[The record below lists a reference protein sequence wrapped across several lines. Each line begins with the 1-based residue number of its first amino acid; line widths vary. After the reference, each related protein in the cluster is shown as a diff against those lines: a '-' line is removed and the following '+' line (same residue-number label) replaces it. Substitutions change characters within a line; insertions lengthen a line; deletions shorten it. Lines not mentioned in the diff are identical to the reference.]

1 MRIFKPIMKV
11 AVFIAIL
18 LILNE
23 VCNFALEPV
32 EGASDV
38 MWSDYMKEENLDM
51 IYTGS
56 SFSLRAFNPY
66 VIDDILGT
74 NSYNMGTPSQAI
86 NQTYM
91 AIKAALE
98 NHELDTVVLAINF
111 SSLESDWPVAAKV
124 AFYRAKGQNE
134 PFIDRI
140 KDTLWFM
147 LDEDNREECTSINFL
162 FPWIYNHV
170 GIDRYNITK
179 NIKAKVT
186 GVVESN
192 VSENDP
198 ESIYVGKGFGYY
210 VGQVDYNSVGN
221 ENSFTSYTNV
231 FSTEAFYVIRDIIS
245 LCQEKDV
252 ELIAV
257 NVPRPVFDVLSYG
270 EEYFEKH
277 ERLSREFWEN
287 GAEYYDFNFVKP
299 EIMEI
304 KENYFVDMEHLN
316 EQGANQFSASFAKFL
331 QIRDSGED
339 MSQYFYEPEEY
350 LDTIDYVTNT
360 YFDATSQEDG
370 VLIQAN
376 AYHGNGVE
384 VEYEF
389 SLWDA
394 DADSYTVLREYDTD
408 SVFLYKTEQ
417 EGSYH
422 FCVRA
427 RKVGSDVEFER
438 YYKGEVEYSR
448 NIE

>member
-1 MRIFKPIMKV
+1 MRIFKPITKV
-11 AVFIAIL
+11 LVFIA
-18 LILNE
+18 LIMAMNE
-23 VCNFALEPV
+23 VCNFAFEPL

-38 MWSDYMKEENLDM
+38 MWSDYMKEESLDM

-66 VIDDILGT
+66 VIDEILGT
-74 NSYNMGTPSQAI
+74 DSFNMGTPSQAI
-86 NQTYM
+86 NQTYV
-91 AIKAALE
+91 AIKTAIE
-98 NHELDTVVLAINF
+98 EHDIDTVVLAINF

-124 AFYRAKGQNE
+124 AFYRAKAQNE
-134 PFIDRI
+134 SFIDRV

-147 LDEDNREECTSINFL
+147 LDEDNRGECTSINFL

-170 GIDRYNITK
+170 GLDRYNIMK

-186 GVVESN
+186 GVAESN
-192 VSENDP
+192 ISENDP
-198 ESIYVGKGFGYY
+198 ESVYVGKGFGYY

-221 ENSFTSYTNV
+221 DNSFTSYTNV
-231 FSTEAFYVIRDIIS
+231 FSTEAFEVIRDIIS
-245 LCQEKDV
+245 VCKENEV

-270 EEYFEKH
+270 EEYAVKH
-277 ERLSREFWEN
+277 DRLSQEFTEN
-287 GAEYYDFNFVKP
+287 GVEYYDFNFVKP

-316 EQGANQFSASFAKFL
+316 EEGANQFSAAFAKFL

-339 MSQYFYEPEEY
+339 MNQYFYEPEEY
-350 LDTIDYVTNT
+350 LDTIDYITNT
-360 YFDATSQEDG
+360 YFAATSQEHG
-370 VLIQAN
+370 VFIQAN

-394 DADSYTVLREYDTD
+394 ATDTYTVLREYDTD
-408 SVFLYKTEQ
+408 SEFLYKTEQ

-422 FCVRA
+422 FCVKA
-427 RKVGSDVEFER
+427 REVGSDVDYDH
-438 YYKGEVEYSR
+438 YYKEEVEYRRS
-448 NIE
+448 IE